1 MAALYIYPLCAGEVR
16 QYTSP
21 EIADRKGILEMKQE
35 YIEITKAELREYIE
49 NMPEGTVASIEM
61 PMVEEDE

>member
-35 YIEITKAELREYIE
+35 YIEMTKAELREYIE

>member
-61 PMVEEDE
+61 PMVEEDD

>member
-1 MAALYIYPLCAGEVR
+1 
-16 QYTSP
+16 
-21 EIADRKGILEMKQE
+21 MKQK
-35 YIEITKAELREYIE
+35 YIEMTKAELREYIE

>member
-1 MAALYIYPLCAGEVR
+1 
-16 QYTSP
+16 
-21 EIADRKGILEMKQE
+21 MKKE
-35 YIEITKAELREYIE
+35 YIKMTAEELREYIE